1 MAHGRRMLAMAL
13 LAILIAGSAGCRTR
27 FQRHRESLGAMHAQ
41 GRYEQ
46 AEALLDSDAGAAM
59 YARRNELLYRLDRGS
74 VEFAVGQLDDA
85 IAQWNDAED
94 IMATRRRIEPGQ
106 AVASFLLNDNQRPY
120 LGEPYEDM
128 YVNVFKMLAQLERG
142 DVVGGATVEARR
154 MAIKADQLRDEYA
167 RLADAVFTQ
176 TGAPTADLPESGQR
190 ILDLDSGGEFIESPL
205 GLLLSVATFLHA
217 GEPDNQ
223 RVAARRLQESLRAQG
238 DLVGDVNPDDFV
250 GVGELAPSE
259 ANLVVVAL
267 SGTGP
272 YKQAFQ
278 FPPII
283 IDRTPIY
290 FELPV
295 VRWAPS
301 EARAARI
308 VVTDEATGE
317 TQTASLDL
325 VENLGRVAEV
335 NHRRQLPLIYA
346 RTFARAA
353 AKSIG
358 FTIAAN
364 AVEDSNDE
372 DAGVLMAL
380 AGLGILA
387 ATERADL
394 RAWEFLPGQ
403 AHAAL
408 LAAPAGTARAHIEW
422 LSRSG
427 EVVYAS
433 PERIIEPAA
442 PGRPAA
448 LVEFY
453 WR

>member
-1 MAHGRRMLAMAL
+1 MAQGRRMLALLL
-13 LAILIAGSAGCRTR
+13 LAVLIAGSAGCRTR
-27 FQRHRESLGAMHAQ
+27 FQRHRDALGAMHAQ

-59 YARRNELLYRLDRGS
+59 YAERNELLYRLDRGS
-74 VEFAVGQLDDA
+74 VEFAVGQNDDA
-85 IAQWNDAED
+85 LAQWNDAED
-94 IMATRRRIEPGQ
+94 IMATRRRVEPGE
-106 AVASFLLNDNQRPY
+106 AVAAFLLNDNQRPY
-120 LGEPYEDM
+120 LGEPYEYM

-154 MAIKADQLRDEYA
+154 MAIKANQLRDEYA
-167 RLADAVFTQ
+167 RLSESIFTE
-176 TGAPTADLPESGQR
+176 TGAPTEDLPESGER
-190 ILDLDSGGEFIESPL
+190 ILDLDSAGEFIESPL
-205 GLLLSVATFLHA
+205 GLFLSVATFLHA
-217 GEPDNQ
+217 GEPENQ

-238 DLVGDVNPDDFV
+238 DLVGDVDPEDFD
-250 GVGELAPSE
+250 GIAEISPAD
-259 ANLVVVAL
+259 ANLVVVAF
-267 SGTGP
+267 SGIGP
-272 YKQAFQ
+272 FKEAFR

-295 VRWAPS
+295 VRWIPS

-308 VVTDEATGE
+308 VVTEEATGE

-364 AVEDSNDE
+364 AVEDSNDR

-394 RAWEFLPGQ
+394 RAWQFLPGQ

-408 LAAPAGTARAHIEW
+408 LAAPQGTARAHIEW

-433 PERIIEPAA
+433 PERIIEPAS